1 MNPKQSEI
9 TNSYVFQVELLVEGA
24 NNKAALEQLI
34 HALNLGQFLDYR
46 ILEGI
51 QLGNLISQR
60 KEEATEQHS
69 VPIPLPH
76 SSKTDSNYAV
86 SNSKSN
92 KAEEDSSRLSDG
104 FDSIRAYMKS
114 NKLIRLIV
122 NKGFGIT
129 LSIPCRIINVD
140 EVLNVVTVYHVD
152 EKQVYTFRLNEI
164 EDFQE

>member
-1 MNPKQSEI
+1 MNLKQSEI
-9 TNSYVFQVELLVEGA
+9 TNSFVFKVELLVEST
-24 NNKAALEQLI
+24 NNNAALEQLI

-51 QLGNLISQR
+51 QLGKLISQR
-60 KEEATEQHS
+60 KEETPEQHS
-69 VPIPLPH
+69 VPIIHPN
-76 SSKTDSNYAV
+76 SSPRLDANPAE
-86 SNSKSN
+86 SKPQI
-92 KAEEDSSRLSDG
+92 AEDDSSRLSDG
-104 FDSIRAYMKS
+104 LDAIRTYMKS
-114 NKLIRLIV
+114 NRLIRLIV

-140 EVLNVVTVYHVD
+140 EVSNIVTVYHVD